1 MQKAQPKRVR
11 RAKAVAPRRLTLR
24 VSLRDIAPPVW
35 RAISV
40 PDSYSLEQLH
50 RCIQLGFAWL
60 DYHLYEFQVGSR
72 RLERPDEEAEG
83 ENAAMVTLAELSV
96 KVGDRFVYLY
106 DMGDY
111 WLHDVEVLSTEPL
124 DVDDGPDLLPY
135 LVGGE
140 RAAPPEDA
148 GGPPGY
154 ADLVSAFRNVSSAD
168 SRELLA
174 WAGPGFNPD
183 VFDLRAGNHSMILAS
198 AWGVI

>member
-1 MQKAQPKRVR
+1 MPKPQPKRVR

-24 VSLRDIAPPVW
+24 VSLRDIAPSIW

-50 RCIQLGFAWL
+50 RSIQLGFAWL

-72 RLERPDEEAEG
+72 RFERPDAEGEG
-83 ENAAMVTLAELSV
+83 ENAAAFTLADLSV
-96 KVGDRFVYLY
+96 NVGDRFVYLY

-111 WLHDVEVLSTEPL
+111 WLHDVEVLGTEPFE
-124 DVDDGPDLLPY
+124 VDDEADLLAY
-135 LVGGE
+135 VVGGE

-154 ADLVSAFRNVSSAD
+154 ADLVSAFRQPASAT
-168 SRELLA
+168 SREILT
-174 WAGPGFNPD
+174 WAGPGFDPD
-183 VFDLRAGNHSMILAS
+183 VFDLRAANHSMVLAS

>member
-1 MQKAQPKRVR
+1 
-11 RAKAVAPRRLTLR
+11 
-24 VSLRDIAPPVW
+24 
-35 RAISV
+35 V

-83 ENAAMVTLAELSV
+83 ENAAVVTLADLSV

-111 WLHDVEVLSTEPL
+111 WLHDVEVLGAQPL
-124 DVDDGPDLLPY
+124 DIDDDPDLLAY
-135 LVGGE
+135 LIGGE

-154 ADLVSAFRNVSSAD
+154 ADLVNAFRKPSSAA
-168 SRELLA
+168 SRELLT
-174 WAGPGFNPD
+174 WAGPGFDPD
-183 VFDLRAGNHSMILAS
+183 VFDLRAGNHSMVLAS

>member
-1 MQKAQPKRVR
+1 MPKAQPKRIR
-11 RAKAVAPRRLTLR
+11 RLKVAVPRRLALR
-24 VSLRDIAPPVW
+24 VSLRDIAPAVW
-35 RAISV
+35 RIISV

-72 RLERPDEEAEG
+72 RLERPHSDAEG
-83 ENAAMVTLAELSV
+83 ENAAAVTLAELSV
-96 KVGDRFVYLY
+96 NVGDRFVYLY

-111 WLHDVEVLSTEPL
+111 WLHDVEVLSAVPL
-124 DVDDGPDLLPY
+124 TVDDEPDLLAY
-135 LVGGE
+135 LVDGE

-148 GGPPGY
+148 GGPSGY
-154 ADLVSAFRNVSSAD
+154 ADLVRAFRNPSSAR

-183 VFDLRAGNHSMILAS
+183 VFDVRAGNHSMILAS
-198 AWGVI
+198 AWGGI